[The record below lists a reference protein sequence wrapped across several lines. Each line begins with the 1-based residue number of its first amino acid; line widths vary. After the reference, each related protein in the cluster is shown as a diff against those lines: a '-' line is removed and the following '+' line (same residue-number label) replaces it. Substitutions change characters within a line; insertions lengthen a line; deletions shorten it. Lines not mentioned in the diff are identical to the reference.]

1 MNNPDSREPPEPLG
15 LPSRR
20 GSVDDVMLDLAS
32 RMQGGRYTTGER
44 LPPERELAEELG
56 VARPTLRRALL
67 RLREEGYLVTRRG
80 PHGGNFVSDLALPA
94 EKWLERLRTDV
105 EHFVEVLDYRIAV
118 ESHAARLAASR
129 RTDKDLAELEAST
142 NDLRS
147 AVLRASHMDAADVG
161 VEAIASIV
169 KADSRFHE
177 ALTMASKNSWLAE
190 AVKTA
195 RGELFSAQRGSI
207 YKHVVA
213 ATIDDHERIVEAIRR
228 GESEEAAEA
237 MRAHLQH
244 GLSEVLEVIG
254 AKQSDPPG

>member
-1 MNNPDSREPPEPLG
+1 MTHVDFAGLPATLEP
-15 LPSRR
+15 PSRR
-20 GSVDDVMLDLAS
+20 GSVDDVVALLIS
-32 RMQGGRYTTGER
+32 QIQRGRYPTGER

-80 PHGGNFVSDLALPA
+80 PHGGNFVSDLAGPA
-94 EKWLERLRTDV
+94 EKWLRRLQTDV
-105 EHFVEVLDYRIAV
+105 DHFVEILDYRIAV

-142 NDLRS
+142 NDLKS
-147 AVLRASHMDAADVG
+147 AVLRASHLDAADVDTA
-161 VEAIASIV
+161 AIASVV

-177 ALTMASKNSWLAE
+177 ALTTASKNGRLSE
-190 AVKTA
+190 AVRWA

-207 YKHVVA
+207 YQHVVA
-213 ATIDDHERIVEAIRR
+213 ATIDDRERIVDAIRR
-228 GESEEAAEA
+228 GQPEEAAEA

-244 GLSEVLEVIG
+244 GLSEVLEAIE
-254 AKQSDPPG
+254 AL